1 MDRSNPYFK
10 QAELLV
16 RALPSI
22 AHETRFALKGGTA
35 INLFVRNLPRL
46 SVDIDLVYLPIED
59 RKTSLAGIDNALNR
73 IADSLEF
80 SSPAYE
86 VVRQVD
92 GRSKRLLVQSSEVQI
107 KIELSPVLRG
117 SVFPPVVM
125 SVSELVEEW
134 FGFAEIQVL
143 TLPDLYGGKIC
154 AALDRQHPRDL
165 FDVKLLLENEGID
178 RQIMNAFIVYLISHN
193 RPIRELLSPQLKELT
208 DIYIKHF
215 QGMSEIPVSA
225 EELASARDS
234 MIKTIHEQMTRND
247 KDFLLS
253 FKSGDPDWSLLNLDG
268 IDQLPAVKWKLINIR
283 RMEKETHRHSVEQ
296 LAATILSF

>member
-1 MDRSNPYFK
+1 
-10 QAELLV
+10 
-16 RALPSI
+16 
-22 AHETRFALKGGTA
+22 
-35 INLFVRNLPRL
+35 
-46 SVDIDLVYLPIED
+46 
-59 RKTSLAGIDNALNR
+59 
-73 IADSLEF
+73 
-80 SSPAYE
+80 
-86 VVRQVD
+86 
-92 GRSKRLLVQSSEVQI
+92 LVQSSGAQI

-215 QGMSEIPVSA
+215 QGMSEIPVGA

-268 IDQLPAVKWKLINIR
+268 IDQLPAVKWKLINNSKKVVGTFIGTKKSAVPDAPMR
-283 RMEKETHRHSVEQ
+283 RECLRRFPAFCLTYYELPQGQNQPEAPSRMPR
-296 LAATILSF
+296 